1 MNIGNVFNGNDG
13 KFTTR
18 LSGIY
23 EFSFSCFTTNIEV
36 MKNDE
41 VQLNLHSSEFVQM
54 GNSFQMALNW
64 GDWGDL
70 KAGQGGFYSDEH
82 YCRVFTGKFLRPQ
95 WRPI

>member
-64 GDWGDL
+64 GDEVYL
-70 KAGQGGFYSDEH
+70 KAGQGGVYSDEH
-82 YCRVFTGKFLRPQ
+82 YSRVFTGKFLRPQ